1 MKITVIGTGYV
12 GLVSGAC
19 LADVGNDV
27 LCLDVDPAKIKIMEE
42 GDIPIHEPGLLDVVP
57 RNVAAGR
64 LSFTTDVVR
73 AAQFGT
79 IQFIAVGTPPDED
92 GSADLQYVL
101 AAARNIGQHMDGYRV
116 IVNKSTVPVGTADKP
131 GGAKRL
137 LHLASF
143 ALGSLPVL
151 LRQWFWRPDVVWV
164 VEPPLF
170 CAPAAALLARLAG
183 GKGWLHIQDYE
194 VDAAFDLGLLK
205 GAALRRCVVA
215 AEGWL
220 MRRFHRV
227 STISGRMLGRAQA
240 KGVDAARLV
249 SFPNWV
255 DISAIQPL
263 RGPSPYRAELGI
275 AADAVVALYSGNMGG
290 KQGLEILA
298 EAARLLGTSNQDV
311 QAAQGAESGPPVQF
325 VLCGNGAGRADLV
338 ARCQGLANVLF
349 LDLQPMERLGDLLGL
364 ADIHLL
370 PQRADA
376 ADLVMPSKLTG
387 MLASGRAVVAT
398 AHPHTE
404 LGRVVAQH
412 CGVVVPPEDA
422 AALAQAIRTLAA
434 DAPRRVELG
443 TSARAYALAE
453 LDRDAVLARF
463 EAQLLACVG
472 QGAGTAIAG

>member
-1 MKITVIGTGYV
+1 MKILLYGINFAPELTGIGKYTGE
-12 GLVSGAC
+12 
-19 LADVGNDV
+19 
-27 LCLDVDPAKIKIMEE
+27 M
-42 GDIPIHEPGLLDVVP
+42 
-57 RNVAAGR
+57 AAW
-64 LSFTTDVVR
+64 
-73 AAQFGT
+73 
-79 IQFIAVGTPPDED
+79 
-92 GSADLQYVL
+92 L
-101 AAARNIGQHMDGYRV
+101 AARGHEVRV
-116 IVNKSTVPVGTADKP
+116 ITAPPYYPAWQVSPGYSASRYTTEQWQGVTVLRTPLWVPAKP

-170 CAPAAALLARLAG
+170 CAPAAAVLARLAG
-183 GKGWLHIQDYE
+183 GKAWLHIQDYE

-298 EAARLLGTSNQDV
+298 EAARLLGTVS

-434 DAPRRVELG
+434 DAPRRAQLG